1 MSSAPFDV
9 SVIADK
15 LKVLLQEK
23 TLVFVGTSAEY
34 SKLTDLTSAPTPA
47 AYVLLGKE
55 TPNDKPAGT
64 RQSVTVNF
72 GVVIV
77 ARDIS
82 SQATNINNVKQL
94 ANPVIGAVRDLL
106 IGKTVRFIDGVR
118 PISWVGGQT
127 LGFQNGVL
135 VWIDSFQTQH
145 FIGSR

>member
-1 MSSAPFDV
+1 MSSAPFDI

-15 LKVLLQEK
+15 LKLLLQDK

-55 TPNDKPAGT
+55 TPNDKLVGT
-64 RQSVTVNF
+64 RQSVSVNF

-77 ARDIS
+77 ARDAS
-82 SQATNINNVKQL
+82 SLATNIQNVKQL
-94 ANPVIGAVRDLL
+94 ANPVIGAIRDLL
-106 IGKTVRFIDGVR
+106 IGKTVQFIDGVR
-118 PISWVGGQT
+118 PVTWVGGQT

>member
-9 SVIADK
+9 SVVAEK
-15 LKVLLQEK
+15 LKALLVDK

-34 SKLTDLTSAPTPA
+34 GKLTDLTSSPTPA

-55 TPNDKPAGT
+55 TPNDKPVGT
-64 RQSVTVNF
+64 RQSVSVNF

-77 ARDIS
+77 ARDYS
-82 SQATNINNVKQL
+82 SQATNIENVKQL

-106 IGKTVRFIDGVR
+106 IGKTVQFIDGVR
-118 PISWVGGQT
+118 PVSWVGGQT
-127 LGFQNGVL
+127 LGFVNGVL
-135 VWIDSFQTQH
+135 VWIDSYQTQH

>member
-1 MSSAPFDV
+1 MSSQPFDV
-9 SVIADK
+9 SVIAEK
-15 LKVLLQEK
+15 LKELMVEK

-34 SKLTDLTSAPTPA
+34 SKLTDLTSVPTPA

-55 TPNDKPAGT
+55 TPNDKPVST

-77 ARDIS
+77 ARDVS
-82 SQATNINNVKQL
+82 SRATNIQNVKQL

-106 IGKTVRFIDGVR
+106 IGKTVHFIDGVR

-135 VWIDSFQTQH
+135 VWIDSYQTQH

>member
-1 MSSAPFDV
+1 MSSQPFDV
-9 SVIADK
+9 SVIAEK
-15 LKVLLQEK
+15 LKELTANK

-64 RQSVTVNF
+64 RQSVSVNF
-72 GVVIV
+72 GVVVV

-82 SQATNINNVKQL
+82 SQATNIQNVKQL

-106 IGKTVRFIDGVR
+106 IGKTVQFIDGVR
-118 PISWVGGQT
+118 PVTWVGGQT

>member
-1 MSSAPFDV
+1 MSSAPFDI

-15 LKVLLQEK
+15 LKLLQQDK

-55 TPNDKPAGT
+55 TPNDKLVGT
-64 RQSVTVNF
+64 RQSVSVNF

-77 ARDIS
+77 ARDAS
-82 SQATNINNVKQL
+82 SLATNIQNVKQL
-94 ANPVIGAVRDLL
+94 ANPVIGAIRDLL
-106 IGKTVRFIDGVR
+106 IGKTVQFIDGVR
-118 PISWVGGQT
+118 PVTWVGGQT

>member
-1 MSSAPFDV
+1 MSSAPFDI

-15 LKVLLQEK
+15 LKLLLQDK

-55 TPNDKPAGT
+55 TPNDKLVGT
-64 RQSVTVNF
+64 RQSVSVNF

-77 ARDIS
+77 ARDAS
-82 SQATNINNVKQL
+82 CLATNIQNVKQL
-94 ANPVIGAVRDLL
+94 ANPVIGAIRDLL
-106 IGKTVRFIDGVR
+106 IGKTVQFIDGVR
-118 PISWVGGQT
+118 PVTWVGGQT

>member
-1 MSSAPFDV
+1 MSSQPFDV
-9 SVIADK
+9 SVIAEK
-15 LKVLLQEK
+15 LKELTANK

-55 TPNDKPAGT
+55 TPNDKPVST

-82 SQATNINNVKQL
+82 SQATNIQNVKQL

-106 IGKTVRFIDGVR
+106 IGKTVKLIDGAR

-135 VWIDSFQTQH
+135 VWIDSYQTQH

>member
-1 MSSAPFDV
+1 MNSAPFDV

-15 LKVLLQEK
+15 LKVLLQDK

-34 SKLTDLTSAPTPA
+34 SKLTDLTSAPTPS

-55 TPNDKPAGT
+55 MPNDKPVGT
-64 RQSVTVNF
+64 RQSVNVNF
-72 GVVIV
+72 GVVVV

-82 SQATNINNVKQL
+82 SQATNIQNVKQL

-106 IGKTVRFIDGVR
+106 IGKTVQFIDGVR
-118 PISWVGGQT
+118 PVTWVGGQT

>member
-23 TLVFVGTSAEY
+23 NLVFVGTSAEY
-34 SKLTDLTSAPTPA
+34 SKLTDLTSAPTPS

-55 TPNDKPAGT
+55 TPNDNPVGT
-64 RQSVTVNF
+64 RQSVNVNF

-77 ARDIS
+77 ARDLS
-82 SQATNINNVKQL
+82 SHATNIQNVKQL

-106 IGKTVRFIDGVR
+106 IGKTVQFIDGVR
-118 PISWVGGQT
+118 PVTWVGGQT

>member
-1 MSSAPFDV
+1 MSSQPFDV
-9 SVIADK
+9 SVIAEK
-15 LKVLLQEK
+15 LKELMVEK

-34 SKLTDLTSAPTPA
+34 SKLTDLTSVPTPA

-55 TPNDKPAGT
+55 TPNDKPVST

-77 ARDIS
+77 ARDVS
-82 SQATNINNVKQL
+82 SRATNIQTVKQL

-106 IGKTVRFIDGVR
+106 IGKTVQFIDGVR
-118 PISWVGGQT
+118 PINWVGGQT

-135 VWIDSFQTQH
+135 VWIDSYQTQH

>member
-1 MSSAPFDV
+1 MSSVPFDI

-15 LKVLLQEK
+15 LKLLLQDK

-55 TPNDKPAGT
+55 TPNDKLVGT
-64 RQSVTVNF
+64 RQSVSVNF

-77 ARDIS
+77 ARDAS
-82 SQATNINNVKQL
+82 SLATNIQNVKQL
-94 ANPVIGAVRDLL
+94 ANPVIGAIRDLL
-106 IGKTVRFIDGVR
+106 IGKTVQFIDGVR
-118 PISWVGGQT
+118 PVTWVGGQT

>member
-15 LKVLLQEK
+15 LKVLLQDK

-34 SKLTDLTSAPTPA
+34 SKLTDLTSAPTPS

-55 TPNDKPAGT
+55 TPNDKPVGT
-64 RQSVTVNF
+64 RQSVNANF

-77 ARDIS
+77 ARDLS
-82 SQATNINNVKQL
+82 SQATNIQNVKQL

-106 IGKTVRFIDGVR
+106 IGKTVQFIDGVR
-118 PISWVGGQT
+118 PVTWVGGQT